1 MNARV
6 ADAELIRGD
15 RDAALDGLRAL
26 AALMVMFYHCAV
38 QFWFPPLVVPGFC
51 GVHLFFVLSGYLI
64 ARPFLARLITGQP
77 LPSWRRYAVR
87 RFVRIYPAYFVALLV
102 FIAMRFAG
110 HLRSPSAGDLL
121 RHVLLVFNWG
131 PRAEFF
137 TINIVVWT
145 LVIEAQFYV
154 ILPIALALAK
164 RLGQGRGHLGAWLV
178 VVLFVT
184 IGLLSRGLEY
194 RATVGGEVRFRLP
207 FSFLDL
213 FAMGILAAYLE
224 LTHGAFLRQRWP
236 LRATLLLSG
245 FVLFFATNHWFVAA
259 GGIDWLTAPT
269 LTLVSL
275 YPLGICAAFALIL
288 LAVRTRVSYPIAIL
302 TARPLVFI
310 GQISYS
316 IYLYH
321 VGVGYLLLTRLP
333 HRAGHWLGAHPLAY
347 ALAQFGPVLIFS
359 YLAYRAIELPSLR
372 WIEGLSRAR
381 GKHGAPP

>member
-1 MNARV
+1 M
-6 ADAELIRGD
+6 DAELVHGD
-15 RDAALDGLRAL
+15 RDAALDGLRAI
-26 AALMVMFYHCAV
+26 AALLVMFYHCAL
-38 QFWFPPLVVPGFC
+38 QFWFPPLLIPGFC

-64 ARPFLARLITGQP
+64 ARPFLARLIAGQP

-110 HLRSPSAGDLL
+110 HLRSPSAGDIL

-131 PRAEFF
+131 PPAEFF

-154 ILPIALALAK
+154 ILPIAMALVK
-164 RLGQGRGHLGAWLV
+164 RLGQGRGRLGALLLV
-178 VVLFVT
+178 CMFVI
-184 IGLLSRGLEY
+184 IGLVSRGLEY
-194 RATVGGEVRFRLP
+194 RATVVGAVRFRLP

-213 FAMGILAAYLE
+213 FAMGMLAAYLE
-224 LTHGAFLRQRWP
+224 LTQAPFLRQRWP

-245 FVLFFATNHWFVAA
+245 IVLFFATNYWFVGA
-259 GGIDWLTAPT
+259 GGVDWLTAPT
-269 LTLVSL
+269 LALVSL
-275 YPLGICAAFALIL
+275 YPLGICAGFGLIL
-288 LAVRTRVSYPIAIL
+288 LAVRTRASYSIPLL

-333 HRAGHWLGAHPLAY
+333 HRAGHWLAAHPLVY
-347 ALAQFGPVLIFS
+347 ALAQLGPVLIFS

-372 WIEGLSRAR
+372 WMEGFSRSRAA
-381 GKHGAPP
+381 KQAAPL